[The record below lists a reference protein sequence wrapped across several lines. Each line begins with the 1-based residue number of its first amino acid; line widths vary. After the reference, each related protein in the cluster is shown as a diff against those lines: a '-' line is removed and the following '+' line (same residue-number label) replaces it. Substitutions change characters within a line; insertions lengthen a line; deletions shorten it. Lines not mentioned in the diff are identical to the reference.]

1 VIEGFCWICG
11 AKWEGPHVA
20 ECITVN
26 ISRAEAA
33 EARVAEL
40 EGALVELD
48 DVHSRLIAAVTP
60 GHIGWI
66 KGPSEE
72 YTGLFSEWHR
82 ATRKCRSLVGPA
94 PDPKERT

>member
-40 EGALVELD
+40 EGAISHPGIRRDLLWMAEGRKKENRKHVDEL
-48 DVHSRLIAAVTP
+48 LALA
-60 GHIGWI
+60 
-66 KGPSEE
+66 
-72 YTGLFSEWHR
+72 
-82 ATRKCRSLVGPA
+82 A
-94 PDPKERT
+94 PDPKEGTA